1 MGFGAGGMSA
11 GLIEALHRC
20 EGARLQRFLMRLL
33 GNHAD
38 AAEAAQETYLRLV
51 KALGRTE
58 IEQPRI
64 FLFFVARNVALNLG
78 ARRRLERGLFSS
90 LTDLDPAEV
99 TDEGARP
106 EQQII
111 ARQQL
116 RLVAAAIDR
125 LPPRCREVFLLSTLD
140 GLPNGVIAAR
150 LGISRNMVEKHLM
163 KAFLHTRRT
172 CRDFF

>member
-1 MGFGAGGMSA
+1 
-11 GLIEALHRC
+11 
-20 EGARLQRFLMRLL
+20 MRLL

-125 LPPRCREVFLLSTLD
+125 LPPRCREVFLLSRLD
-140 GLPNGVIAAR
+140 GLANGEIALR
-150 LGISRNMVEKHLM
+150 LGISRNMVEKHVI
-163 KAFLHTRRT
+163 KALLHCRRS
-172 CRDFF
+172 RLDLF